1 MYFQVLSKHLDG
13 FNKSHLIQ
21 LQSFA
26 GAADYSARTR
36 TCPVRMSST
45 CLLRLRQ
52 EWKLTWVLH
61 LPWLQRNTLR
71 FVICG
76 TSAPPPRPA
85 ASLSASFTITYRRH
99 GPGLNRRVSIC
110 SQYDGGLAH
119 SRPVSRRVVLLCSGP
134 ERVGVVNGPAAGG
147 TGRILP
153 KGRMNGRGSGHRRS
167 GVFKRPIRFAAVQFS
182 RFIFRGTKTFAF
194 IARWWRRRVM
204 VRCGRGARCRVIRL
218 VCCKSRSTVGLLHR
232 DVAAGRTGR
241 LFGHVSLL
249 RGILEHE

>member
-1 MYFQVLSKHLDG
+1 MYAYMLRSHGQHMCTEALSGDR
-13 FNKSHLIQ
+13 S
-21 LQSFA
+21 
-26 GAADYSARTR
+26 
-36 TCPVRMSST
+36 P
-45 CLLRLRQ
+45 
-52 EWKLTWVLH
+52 
-61 LPWLQRNTLR
+61 LR
-71 FVICG
+71 F
-76 TSAPPPRPA
+76 APPLSADRNPQISDARNVRAAPRPD
-85 ASLSASFTITYRRH
+85 ASLPASFTITYRRH

-119 SRPVSRRVVLLCSGP
+119 SRPVARRVVLLCSGP
-134 ERVGVVNGPAAGG
+134 ERVGVVNRPTTGR

-153 KGRMNGRGSGHRRS
+153 EGRIDGRGSGHRRR

-194 IARWWRRRVM
+194 IARWLRRRVM

-218 VCCKSRSTVGLLHR
+218 VCCNSRSTIGQLHR

-241 LFGHVSLL
+241 LFGHVSLI